1 MTTSLVTESKT
12 HLRHVPPLPVRVEP
26 APLRS
31 PQLAIE
37 LSRLKAAEQAKASGF
52 LGDVPF
58 DIQQRIIKTVI
69 DRIIVNPRE
78 GWFRIE
84 GAINRDWELSQTCN
98 LLRSPADKLSDLYRA
113 IVP

>member
-1 MTTSLVTESKT
+1 MEYAAKRKELKQSVATITSELQSLREQVRTEDDIGVQK
-12 HLRHVPPLPVRVEP
+12 
-26 APLRS
+26 
-31 PQLAIE
+31 QII
-37 LSRLKAAEQAKASGF
+37 LKAAEQAKASGF

-84 GAINRDWELSQTCN
+84 GAINGDWDLSQTCKIVQ
-98 LLRSPADKLSDLYRA
+98 SPAGK
-113 IVP
+113 